1 MTTTDATTTPAEEF
15 VGRLEELGHRDQ
27 GRADLARLRRCA
39 GRSLG
44 ECPETFQL
52 FYRLL
57 PYPVR
62 DRDRDEELYFLVAT
76 LFALNPHSSGA
87 RDFGATM
94 AALATS
100 RGAGREGI
108 DRRMAVLLDAP
119 LEDLGFRLRQ
129 LVALAAS
136 SDVDRCSAI
145 SNGGTSPNAE
155 SSARGREAT
164 SVAGHRA
171 VQRRLHRPQP
181 SNPGSDRCSY
191 RST

>member
-1 MTTTDATTTPAEEF
+1 MTTTDATTAPAEEF
-15 VGRLEELGHRDQ
+15 VQRLEELGHRDSA
-27 GRADLARLRRCA
+27 RADLARLRRCA

-44 ECPETFQL
+44 ECPEAFQL

-62 DRDRDEELYFLVAT
+62 GRDREEELYFLVAT
-76 LFALNPHSSGA
+76 LFALNPRSSGA

-100 RGAGREGI
+100 RGAGREGV
-108 DRRMAVLLDAP
+108 DRRIAVLLDAP

-136 SDVDRCSAI
+136 ADVGVNWRTLLGDLLWWDH
-145 SNGGTSPNAE
+145 P
-155 SSARGREAT
+155 ARR
-164 SVAGHRA
+164 
-171 VQRRLHRPQP
+171 VQRRWARSYFGGGPARPAEETP
-181 SNPGSDRCSY
+181 STATIEPGE
-191 RST
+191 